1 MCHPL
6 GNTGLLSLNLKYT
19 TIAETPFSL
28 SNISD
33 VGFLCVCVCKCV
45 CVCMLHTISYAV
57 ASVVSDSVTP

>member
-1 MCHPL
+1 MSHPL

-45 CVCMLHTISYAV
+45 CVCVCCIRSHMLSLQSCLTL
-57 ASVVSDSVTP
+57 